1 MSKGEA
7 PPRAKDRTLAPAK
20 EPTDRWLLPAVWI
33 IIVVAVVCFAAM
45 LIV

>member
-7 PPRAKDRTLAPAK
+7 PPRAKDRSLAPA
-20 EPTDRWLLPAVWI
+20 EERTDRWLLPAVWI
-33 IIVVAVVCFAAM
+33 IVVVAVVCFAAM

>member
-1 MSKGEA
+1 MSEDEA
-7 PPRAKDRTLAPAK
+7 PPRAKDRTLVPAE